1 MSVSVSLKLSELSY
15 IFSYRMRT
23 NSWLA
28 IFAVSEIWTKDSQP
42 TIQE

>member
-15 IFSYRMRT
+15 IFTYRMRT

-28 IFAVSEIWTKDSQP
+28 LFTVFEIWTKDPQQP
-42 TIQE
+42 NEE